1 MQHVTLRPGLLTFRG
16 GDWSNAGQIVYDEQH
31 RTIQNG
37 RLFARLSPLEYILV
51 MALLRQRERS
61 QMAPSRCALCVTVR
75 RLCKISGSESE
86 QSIHHALNG
95 AKQKV
100 EGLGVRVIRLHDR
113 YLVLWASEVEGEGEG
128 EDDEEEEDSLVELSP
143 SAAPKLERFTPK
155 LERFTPILE

>member
-1 MQHVTLRPGLLTFRG
+1 MQHMALRPGLLTFRG
-16 GDWSNAGQIVYDEQH
+16 GDWGSAGQTVVYDEHH

-37 RLFARLSPLEYILV
+37 RIFARLSPLEYTLV

-61 QMAPSRCALCVTVR
+61 QMAPARCALCLTVK

-100 EGLGVRVIRLHDR
+100 EVLGIRVIRLHDR
-113 YLVLWASEVEGEGEG
+113 YLVLWASEVESEGEG
-128 EDDEEEEDSLVELSP
+128 DEEEEAE
-143 SAAPKLERFTPK
+143 
-155 LERFTPILE
+155 